1 MKLSSASKKWLGI
14 LVGGFLAFCVL
25 VAAVSPSKSTSTKV
39 QPTSV
44 TPAVTN
50 TAPAAPTPTAATG
63 GPAEGATEEVA
74 KREAN
79 GWTGN
84 DILIARAAFETNAG
98 LPGPVARCAAL
109 NLANTNTLEQVENFS
124 AAERKAAGEQAVASC
139 VQKSAQA
146 AQEEG
151 ETE

>member
-1 MKLSSASKKWLGI
+1 MKTVKDIKDAV
-14 LVGGFLAFCVL
+14 VGFAVL
-25 VAAVSPSKSTSTKV
+25 VIIVLVVIAATSSSKSTST
-39 QPTSV
+39 QSTSV

-50 TAPAAPTPTAATG
+50 TAPAPANSATSARTG

-109 NLANTNTLEQVENFS
+109 NLANTHTLEQVENFT
-124 AAERKAAGEQAVASC
+124 AAERKTAGEQAVVPC
-139 VQKSAQA
+139 TQNSAQ
-146 AQEEG
+146 EG
-151 ETE
+151 GSE